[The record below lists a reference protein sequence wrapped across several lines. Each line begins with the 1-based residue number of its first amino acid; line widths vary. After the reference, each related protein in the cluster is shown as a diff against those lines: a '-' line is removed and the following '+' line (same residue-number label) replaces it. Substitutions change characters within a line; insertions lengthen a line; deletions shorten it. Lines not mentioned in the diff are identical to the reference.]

1 MRNFNTMRP
10 RSERFRKQVLE
21 TARRIFQRKGYAKTT
36 MLDIAKALNKSKSTL
51 YYYFKS
57 KEEIFAAIVEDIS
70 SELQNE
76 LMKVIKSK
84 ADTKSLL
91 RRYII
96 KRMDYSNQ
104 IAKLY
109 NLVKDQ
115 TMDIYNLIQKYR
127 KNFDEFEILALK
139 NILLRGIEN
148 GELRI
153 SAEELDPVVYGLAS
167 AIKGLEIPFFIESK
181 YTIFKER
188 LNVMLDLL
196 FYGILKDRPSKDNQ
210 NNTEQHE
217 QNDTTQY

>member
-1 MRNFNTMRP
+1 MANYNTMRP

-104 IAKLY
+104 IARLY

-153 SAEELDPVVYGLAS
+153 NADELDPVVYGLAS

-196 FYGILKDRPSKDNQ
+196 FYGILKDRPAKDNQ
-210 NNTEQHE
+210 SNTEPRE
-217 QNDTTQY
+217 EKDTMQY